1 MVRASRWQEAN
12 RHPHAINLDVDSDN
26 TVQNV
31 VHNCTAVSLAEQ
43 QHQLPQDLAMMAE
56 SQFLFVWLSF
66 YDAVP

>member
-1 MVRASRWQEAN
+1 MVRASQWQEAKC
-12 RHPHAINLDVDSDN
+12 PHAITVEVDADN

-31 VHNCTAVSLAEQ
+31 VHNCKAVSLAEQ
-43 QHQLPQDLAMMAE
+43 QHPLPQDLAMMAE